1 MDLRTFKDR
10 KKGSQIAY
18 QQNEIHK
25 SQKNIRS
32 ANRKSA
38 KCGKSANVTN
48 YLQFGDLQ
56 NIFADRPSFV
66 LKLMKRMI
74 DCFA

>member
-25 SQKNIRS
+25 SQKILGPKSQIRII
-32 ANRKSA
+32 RK
-38 KCGKSANVTN
+38 V
-48 YLQFGDLQ
+48 
-56 NIFADRPSFV
+56 R
-66 LKLMKRMI
+66 
-74 DCFA
+74 